1 MIEDSIL
8 EEAINWL
15 ESLEREARHE
25 VYRIDKD
32 NFEDAYLEYK
42 SKAAIISNYINC
54 IKQEIYE

>member
-1 MIEDSIL
+1 M

-15 ESLEREARHE
+15 ESLEREAWHE

>member
-15 ESLEREARHE
+15 ESLEREAWHE
-25 VYRIDKD
+25 VYRMD

-54 IKQEIYE
+54 IKEEIYG